1 MLSSIA
7 LVLFYLFT
15 PLLIL
20 YSCRKY
26 SFLSKLGSILI
37 AYGVGLA
44 LGSTGLLTEN
54 SKQIQDILTTI
65 TIPIAI
71 PLLLFSMDI
80 KSWTRMAGKTVI
92 SLFVAIGSVV
102 IMVITG
108 FVIFKSEALP
118 DLWKIGGLLIGVY
131 TGGTPNLAALKLMLD
146 VPNDTY
152 ILVNAYDM
160 VISAVYFLFLI
171 SFGQRVFNRVLPRFR
186 FTGKGEEAAAI
197 KGECEELFWGLH
209 KREYRISLLK
219 AVGVSIL
226 IFAVAA
232 STTLF
237 IPQNSQMI
245 VVILL
250 ITSGGIGLSFVPA
263 INKLPKTF
271 DLGMYFILIFSIVVA
286 SMVNFTELIYSDL
299 TLMYYVGWVI
309 FGSLLLQVVVS
320 ALFKI
325 DTDTVIVSSTALI
338 CSPPFVPAVAG
349 ALKNKEIVV
358 SGITVGIVGYA
369 IGNYLGVIIAEFLR
383 TF

>member
-1 MLSSIA
+1 
-7 LVLFYLFT
+7 
-15 PLLIL
+15 
-20 YSCRKY
+20 
-26 SFLSKLGSILI
+26 
-37 AYGVGLA
+37 
-44 LGSTGLLTEN
+44 
-54 SKQIQDILTTI
+54 
-65 TIPIAI
+65 
-71 PLLLFSMDI
+71 
-80 KSWTRMAGKTVI
+80 MAGKTVI

-186 FTGKGEEAAAI
+186 FTGKGEAAAAI

>member
-171 SFGQRVFNRVLPRFR
+171 SFGQKVFNRVLPRFR